1 MANKSHHVVP
11 AGAKGGWDVKRDGA
25 VKASA
30 NFESKEDAIKFAEK
44 EGKRY
49 NVEVFIHGEDG
60 KTGRHRYIKKE
71 ELCPSWERPCE
82 AAWSLSG

>member
-1 MANKSHHVVP
+1 MAANIHVIN
-11 AGAKGGWDVKRDGA
+11 GKQGGWDVKRDGA

-60 KTGRHRYIKKE
+60 KIQKREVFGKISYGR
-71 ELCPSWERPCE
+71 
-82 AAWSLSG
+82 